1 MRLGGC
7 RKKRWA
13 VALILLFFGLFL
25 AQDWQ
30 EHGLFND
37 EAGRRSDCCRG
48 NANSEL
54 STIDVARF
62 FFLPFF
68 HSSSPAASQPC
79 SQPLKPSRPLL
90 TTLSLSRPLQAVL
103 STFGFHFIYSLTLI
117 HTLTTLAGMKAFQ
130 AAGESDKSERARE
143 RGPRLLL
150 LASFLPVFARS
161 ISLAS
166 LSLLLVFPPPTR
178 FFFFCYCGTPLI
190 AKKNEQTNVFFFD
203 RLHCFEAILGLPD
216 QRNRLHR
223 LVMMYNYA
231 GPLHARVWC
240 QGHGRTTLN
249 VLSVPGSGT
258 ARFLVC
264 SPAKRASAACMLAL
278 LSAIAPGTATDS
290 SFRSFIVFVFGQHVI
305 SFPRPGRVQG
315 EENRLLLRAHPKKT
329 TVAKFVKR
337 TGMKCGVV

>member
-166 LSLLLVFPPPTR
+166 LSLLLVFPPPHPLFSTPSLPPNALSLSLSLSFTFHQASTR
-178 FFFFCYCGTPLI
+178 
-190 AKKNEQTNVFFFD
+190 
-203 RLHCFEAILGLPD
+203 R
-216 QRNRLHR
+216 
-223 LVMMYNYA
+223 
-231 GPLHARVWC
+231 
-240 QGHGRTTLN
+240 
-249 VLSVPGSGT
+249 
-258 ARFLVC
+258 
-264 SPAKRASAACMLAL
+264 
-278 LSAIAPGTATDS
+278 
-290 SFRSFIVFVFGQHVI
+290 RSFPKRP
-305 SFPRPGRVQG
+305 SPRSPRPTS
-315 EENRLLLRAHPKKT
+315 AT
-329 TVAKFVKR
+329 SS
-337 TGMKCGVV
+337 